1 MKEIFTLDK
10 LQKSQKIILIFVLFF
25 FYFYYFASSSGRN
38 GSNDGGHLALAS
50 AMYYDHE
57 LSVEKYMGT
66 YLSKPDYAV
75 KDGVIYS
82 DRLPGNAFSIIPF
95 LFYSDL
101 IKPVL
106 PKKTQEK
113 SDYNFI
119 SATLFPNICGVLG
132 LYLLFVLSFKVFLF
146 DYTKSLILLIIAGLA
161 TLNQMESTHLYSHAP
176 SMVLITLA
184 VTIALLIKDK
194 SEWKKELYI
203 ISGIIGF
210 STIVE
215 LQNILFLAPIYAYV
229 VFQHKAHL
237 DIKKLINPTL
247 ISIGI
252 VSFFVGILVFYNYI
266 TFGEIFLKSNKYN
279 PFFEEE
285 KSFLTAL
292 SGNFFDGFDNLFTSF
307 KNLKSN
313 IDWSL
318 AVNNGTP
325 GILAANP
332 VFIFSVTGFFFF
344 YKKHKLES
352 ILFLTIISIAVLI
365 AAFHVTTLVRHM
377 FTIHMLLFFPFVFF
391 MQWVSEQPKKKAF
404 IWHFL
409 LTATFFLSFTKEVYL
424 NNHYWGR
431 NYGFFHFE
439 YFKNID
445 LFIFLNIPIIL
456 LLLIRFMLKKNS
468 PKTDD
473 LF

>member
-1 MKEIFTLDK
+1 MKELFTLDNLKKNQK
-10 LQKSQKIILIFVLFF
+10 LLLIFVLFF
-25 FYFYYFASSSGRN
+25 FYFYYFVSSSGRN

-50 AMYYDHE
+50 TMYFDHE

-101 IKPVL
+101 VKPIL
-106 PKKTQEK
+106 PKSIQTKP
-113 SDYNFI
+113 DYNFI
-119 SATLFPNICGVLG
+119 SATLFPNLCGAFG
-132 LYLLFVLSFKVFLF
+132 LYLLFLLSFKVFLF
-146 DYTKSLILLIIAGLA
+146 DFKKSMILVIVAGLA
-161 TLNQMESTHLYSHAP
+161 TLHQMESTHLYSHAP
-176 SMVLITLA
+176 SMVLVTLA
-184 VTIALLIKDK
+184 VLIASFIKDK
-194 SEWKKELYI
+194 QDWKLALYFI
-203 ISGIIGF
+203 AAIIGF

-215 LQNILFLAPIYAYV
+215 LQNVLFIIPIYLFLA
-229 VFQHKAHL
+229 FKHKL
-237 DIKKLINPTL
+237 YNDIKFMIKPTV
-247 ISIGI
+247 IAIGI

-307 KNLKSN
+307 KNIKSN

-325 GILAANP
+325 GILIANP
-332 VFIFSVTGFFFF
+332 VFIFSISGFVIF
-344 YKKHKLES
+344 YKKQKAES
-352 ILFLTIISIAVLI
+352 ILFISIIAIAVLI

-377 FTIHMLLFFPFVFF
+377 FTIHLLLFFPFVYFLQWINKQTKRKSQIWGFIVGAVF
-391 MQWVSEQPKKKAF
+391 M
-404 IWHFL
+404 
-409 LTATFFLSFTKEVYL
+409 LSFAKEVYL

-431 NYGFFHFE
+431 NYGFFHLE
-439 YFKNID
+439 YFQHLD
-445 LFIFLNIPIIL
+445 LFLALNLPIFLL
-456 LLLIRFMLKKNS
+456 VFLFLKYRKNKVS
-468 PKTDD
+468 
-473 LF
+473 

>member
-1 MKEIFTLDK
+1 MKNIFTLEK
-10 LQKSQKIILIFVLFF
+10 LNKHQKIILMLVLFF

-50 AMYYDHE
+50 TMYYDHE

-66 YLSKPDYAV
+66 YLGKPDYAV
-75 KDGVIYS
+75 KDGIIYS

-101 IKPVL
+101 VKPIL
-106 PKKTQEK
+106 PKTTQDK
-113 SDYNFI
+113 PDYRFI
-119 SATLFPNICGVLG
+119 SATLFPNLCGAFG

-146 DYTKSLILLIIAGLA
+146 DYKKSIILIVVAGLA

-184 VTIALLIKDK
+184 VTITLLINKEED
-194 SEWKKELYI
+194 WKKSLYI
-203 ISGIIGF
+203 ISAIIGF

-215 LQNILFLAPIYAYV
+215 LQNILFIIPIYLYIV
-229 VFQHKAHL
+229 LH
-237 DIKKLINPTL
+237 KKLYLNISNLLKPT
-247 ISIGI
+247 IIAAGI
-252 VSFFVGILVFYNYI
+252 VSFFVGILIFYNYI

-325 GILAANP
+325 GILVSNP
-332 VFIFSVTGFFFF
+332 VFIFSLVGFIFF

-352 ILFLTIISIAVLI
+352 ILFISIISIAVLI

-391 MQWVSEQPKKKAF
+391 LKWVSQQTKNKAF
-404 IWHFL
+404 IWNFI
-409 LTATFFLSFTKEVYL
+409 LTAVFILSFAKEVYL

-431 NYGFFHFE
+431 NYGFFHLE
-439 YFKNID
+439 YFQHLD
-445 LFIFLNIPIIL
+445 LFIFLNAPIFVFVY
-456 LLLIRFMLKKNS
+456 LIVKFKK
-468 PKTDD
+468 KQT
-473 LF
+473 